1 MTELLN
7 VSILNLA
14 SLDYLLCW
22 KQFSSVLEA
31 KYTLYLLLHGMLLS
45 KIKLIVVGTIRQTIK
60 I

>member
-22 KQFSSVLEA
+22 KKFSSVLEA